1 MKNCNQMKLLF
12 LFLCMV
18 LIAAMALMFTGCTDS
33 LEAQDPTEPLTGTFT
48 DGQSLGQ
55 GSTTFTLVV
64 CDADGKE
71 TTAQIST
78 DETILGKA
86 LLDLN
91 LIAGEDSEY
100 GLYLKTVNGIT
111 YDYDTDGKYWA
122 LYLDGEYALTG
133 IDSTE
138 ITAGAVYMLKAE

>member
-1 MKNCNQMKLLF
+1 MKKHSMTKVLS

-18 LIAAMALMFTGCTDS
+18 LIAAMALMLSGCSDS
-33 LEAQDPTEPLTGTFT
+33 VEVQEPEIVTFT

-55 GSTTFTLVV
+55 GATTFTLVV
-64 CDADGKE
+64 CDAEGKE
-71 TTAQIST
+71 VSAQIST
-78 DETILGKA
+78 DETILGQA
-86 LLDLN
+86 LLDLK

-111 YDYDTDGKYWA
+111 YDYDTHGKYWA
-122 LYLDGEYALTG
+122 LYINGEYALTG

-138 ITAGAVYMLKAE
+138 IVPDAVYLLKAE

>member
-1 MKNCNQMKLLF
+1 MKKHSMTKVLS

-18 LIAAMALMFTGCTDS
+18 LIAAMALMLSGCSDS
-33 LEAQDPTEPLTGTFT
+33 VEVQEPQLETFT

-55 GSTTFTLVV
+55 GATTFTLVV
-64 CDADGKE
+64 CDAEGKE
-71 TTAQIST
+71 VTAQIST
-78 DETILGKA
+78 DETILGQA
-86 LLDLN
+86 LLDLK

-111 YDYDTDGKYWA
+111 YDYDTHGKYWA
-122 LYLDGEYALTG
+122 LYINGEYALTG

-138 ITAGAVYMLKAE
+138 IVPDAVYLLKAE